1 MRLNYRQIEHEKTPI
16 EDMMPIITCKVT
28 DEEKEFIDRLAGTN
42 RSDYMRRCLLAGS
55 GSRIGG
61 LSQVTE
67 QINEVNRRL
76 DILFDQVSETDMSAF
91 SSELKGLV
99 KQLSQLKLPPPG
111 QMMLHESLAIET
123 VILLRSMATPANM
136 KAAWGELERNGYKVW
151 ESK

>member
-1 MRLNYRQIEHEKTPI
+1 
-16 EDMMPIITCKVT
+16 MPIITCKVT
-28 DEEKEFIDRLAGTN
+28 DEEKELIDRLAGTN

-55 GSRIGG
+55 GGRIGG

-76 DILFDQVSETDMSAF
+76 DILFDQV
-91 SSELKGLV
+91 SELKGLV

-136 KAAWGELERNGYKVW
+136 KSAWGELERNGYKVW
-151 ESK
+151 ESKQERTE

>member
-1 MRLNYRQIEHEKTPI
+1 
-16 EDMMPIITCKVT
+16 MPIITCKVT
-28 DEEKEFIDRLAGTN
+28 DEEKELIDRLAGTN
-42 RSDYMRRCLLAGS
+42 RWDYMRRCLLAGS
-55 GSRIGG
+55 GGRIGG

-76 DILFDQVSETDMSAF
+76 DILFDQVSEIDMSAF

-136 KAAWGELERNGYKVW
+136 KSAWGELERNGYKVW
-151 ESK
+151 ESKQERTE